1 MEQNLQRVWV
11 KWGWLTKIFGREGVD
26 KRKAGRFYVTVV
38 QAGLLFGYKTWV
50 LTPQL
55 EKALKGFHQ
64 QAERRMAGMGYKHQ
78 KDGTWV

>member
-1 MEQNLQRVWV
+1 M
-11 KWGWLTKIFGREGVD
+11 
-26 KRKAGRFYVTVV
+26 TVV

-64 QAERRMAGMGYKHQ
+64 QSERRMAGMGYKHQ